1 MKAFFSKPPGVFLL
15 FAGLVAALGLLS
27 NRPTSCMVPSFPIPS
42 AIAAQSTSADQA
54 PAWSLTDLAGKS
66 VKSSDFAGKVVIL
79 DFWATWCPPCRAEI
93 PGFVEL
99 QEKYGEQGL
108 QIVGVSMDE
117 GGPQAVAAFVRKT
130 GMNYPVVMGDESVA
144 NAFGGVR
151 ALPTT
156 FVIDRAGK
164 IAERHEGYTS
174 KDAFE
179 QILKK
184 LL

>member
-1 MKAFFSKPPGVFLL
+1 MKTFSSNPFGLFLL
-15 FAGLVAALGLLS
+15 FAGLVAALGLLP
-27 NRPTSCMVPSFPIPS
+27 NRPTSCMAQNVPISPT
-42 AIAAQSTSADQA
+42 IAAESASADQA
-54 PAWSLTDLAGKS
+54 PAWSLTDLAGKN

-93 PGFVEL
+93 PGFIEL
-99 QEKYGEQGL
+99 QEKYGKKGL
-108 QIVGVSMDE
+108 QIVGVSLDE

-130 GMNYPVVMGDESVA
+130 GMNYPVVMGDESVV

-164 IAERHEGYTS
+164 IAVRHEGYAS
-174 KDAFE
+174 KDALE